1 MSEEQE
7 LLLTAF
13 VDGDVT
19 REERESIECLL
30 RNSSEAR
37 NALRAMQENAHRLK
51 KLSKL
56 HLGQRFTSQVLA
68 SLPAQPNGAGHESIN
83 LTDVGD
89 EPLVRKPRLRRGM
102 PSWAIGAIA
111 ASLILAVIGIGSMYL
126 QDRGPDSAGL
136 PKERLF
142 PETKAKNKPKV
153 AALPQPAENP
163 MDPVIAQLFGGASDG
178 FAQPW
183 TEKVRPQAPQ
193 PAPLTRF
200 TFADLKQGNH
210 YDYLEWELKRQD
222 SVRLDV
228 HVKNDGQH
236 GEPADRDRSASMKF
250 IIAVTP
256 ERADAGFKQNLPVLV
271 YAENVGADR
280 LAKALRDLSEPSTF
294 RERRACRLSLRP
306 PAAHERTSDDVVM
319 KVVRGMGL
327 SLEDLKSPP
336 TPASPDQAEG
346 VVFGPQA
353 PTLRP
358 REVLEFLGARRAPL
372 PGTLKV
378 FVQLVP
384 KS

>member
-1 MSEEQE
+1 MLSEEQE

-37 NALRAMQENAHRLK
+37 SALRAMQENAHRLK

-126 QDRGPDSAGL
+126 QDRGLDPRL
-136 PKERLF
+136 PKDPLIQNSV
-142 PETKAKNKPKV
+142 KNKPK
-153 AALPQPAENP
+153 APTSPQPTENP

-183 TEKVRPQAPQ
+183 TEKARPQAPQ
-193 PAPLTRF
+193 PAPPTRF

-210 YDYLEWELKRQD
+210 YDYLAWELKKQD

-228 HVKNDGQH
+228 HIKNDGR
-236 GEPADRDRSASMKF
+236 EPLNRLIESFHKQG
-250 IIAVTP
+250 IHLVVTP
-256 ERADAGFKQNLPVLV
+256 PAHKSLKENLPVLV
-271 YAENVGADR
+271 YAENVNADK
-280 LAKALRDLSEPSTF
+280 LAEALRELSKEVISGTKKLPSPFERLQMTNGAPKDLVEV
-294 RERRACRLSLRP
+294 A
-306 PAAHERTSDDVVM
+306 
-319 KVVRGMGL
+319 RGLGV
-327 SLEDLKSPP
+327 SVQDLKPSE
-336 TPASPDQAEG
+336 TPASPDHAEG
-346 VVFGPQA
+346 VVFSQQSA
-353 PTLRP
+353 PLIP
-358 REVLEFLGARRAPL
+358 REVQEFLGARRAPL